1 MKHIKKKTILPYLLA
16 ILALIIWGH
25 NGYRILRGLLQADEI
40 PSNIKLFDWQAQVV
54 AAENQLD
61 VKPFSY
67 RSEFRDP
74 FKDWLRTDLNP
85 KPSAPI
91 QKVSKMP
98 LPALPALRLTGILK
112 DAAGFLAV
120 IEAPD
125 GEVHFV
131 RKREQISG
139 VEIIA
144 IDSSWVECRLGTL
157 KYRLHLSP

>member
-1 MKHIKKKTILPYLLA
+1 MKNITNKSSLPYLLA
-16 ILALIIWGH
+16 LLAMIIWGH
-25 NGYRILRGLLQADEI
+25 NGYRILRGLLQAGEI
-40 PSNIKLFDWQAQVV
+40 PVNISLFDWQAQVI

-61 VKPFSY
+61 VKPFGY
-67 RSEFRDP
+67 RAEFRDP
-74 FKDWLRTDLNP
+74 FKDWLHTDRNP
-85 KPSAPI
+85 KASTPI
-91 QKVSKMP
+91 QKVSKPP

-112 DAAGFLAV
+112 DAAGVLAV

-131 RKREQISG
+131 RNSEQISG

-157 KYRLHLSP
+157 KYRLDLRP